1 MSSYELTLV
10 FREDT
15 KDAQSQAKTLVAG
28 IIKTTKVWGV
38 RDLAYPIMGQKRG
51 NYFHLELELEPN
63 QVAPLDKTIR
73 QNDAILRHLL
83 ISQA

>member
-10 FREDT
+10 FREDV
-15 KDAQSQAKTLVAG
+15 KDVETQAKALVAG
-28 IIKTTKVWGV
+28 SAKTSKAWGLK
-38 RDLAYPIMGQKRG
+38 DLAYPIAGQKRG
-51 NYFHLELELEPN
+51 NYLWFGLELEPD
-63 QVAPLDKTIR
+63 QVAPLDKAIR

>member
-10 FREDT
+10 FREEA
-15 KDAQSQAKTLVAG
+15 KDVESQAKNLIAG
-28 IIKTTKVWGV
+28 KIKTTKVWGV
-38 RDLAYPIMGQKRG
+38 RDLAYPIAKEKRG
-51 NYFHLELELEPN
+51 NYLHLEIELEPG
-63 QVAPLDKTIR
+63 QVAALDKAIR

>member
-15 KDAQSQAKTLVAG
+15 NDAESQAKTLVTG
-28 IIKTTKVWGV
+28 KIKTTKMWGL
-38 RDLAYPIMGQKRG
+38 RDLAYPIRREKRG
-51 NYFHLELELEPN
+51 NYLWFELELEPD
-63 QVAPLDKTIR
+63 QVAALDKTIR